1 MRIILPSY
9 PFESE
14 GKDPFMIYDLQKASV
29 IKRAAAWLLDL
40 ILVVILACGIGMVLS
55 DALHYDQQMQ
65 TLQACYD
72 KYEKEY
78 DIDFED
84 YTDLT
89 EEEKARY
96 DAANAALQ
104 KDEEALRTYNM
115 VVNLSLTI
123 VSLSILFSYLV
134 LEFGVPLLFG
144 NGQTV
149 GKKVFGI
156 ALVRVD
162 GVKVTTFALFVRTVL
177 GKYTIETMIP
187 VLVAMMI
194 FIGTIGIIGPAIVL
208 GLLVLQVMLILTSKT
223 NSALHDHMAAT
234 VAVDL
239 ASQMIFA
246 TPKDLIKKKKQVHAE
261 QVKKQTY

>member
-1 MRIILPSY
+1 MTI
-9 PFESE
+9 
-14 GKDPFMIYDLQKASV
+14 MIYDLQKASPL
-29 IKRAAAWLLDL
+29 KRASAWRLDVIL
-40 ILVVILACGIGMVLS
+40 LVVLACGIGMILS
-55 DALHYDQQMQ
+55 AALNYDQHSQ
-65 TLQACYD
+65 TLAACYE

-78 DIDFED
+78 GIDFDVYAE
-84 YTDLT
+84 LT
-89 EEEKARY
+89 EEEQARY
-96 DAANAALQ
+96 EAANAALQ
-104 KDEEALRTYNM
+104 KDQEALLAYSK

-123 VSLSILFSYLV
+123 VSLSIFLSYLG

-144 NGQTV
+144 NGQTI

-156 ALVRVD
+156 GLMRVD

-187 VLVAMMI
+187 VLMAMMI
-194 FIGTIGIIGPAIVL
+194 FIGLIGILGPAIIL
-208 GLLVLQVMLILTSKT
+208 GLLILQIALIVTSKT

-239 ASQMIFA
+239 ASQMISN
-246 TPKDLIKKKKQVHAE
+246 TPEDLMEYKKQVHAE